1 MLLCAHLDTVFG
13 PEVPHAVVRHGGRLS
28 GPGVGDNTV
37 AVCALSVLDALLPAR
52 LRYPVW
58 IVATTGEE
66 GLGNLA
72 GVRALLDDPPGPV
85 RAVIALEGNY
95 LGPGERDRRGLD
107 PVAGHGHRAGR
118 ARLGGGQPAQRG
130 ARGGPADHRARRAG
144 PPGAAGLPGAG
155 QPGLPKTTVN
165 VGLIEG
171 GESVN
176 SRARQAG
183 FLVNLRSGDPAAL
196 DALRTAARAVLEDP
210 AVPLG
215 ISVHE
220 IGERPAGQLDPDH
233 PLATLAADV
242 LREAGIPP
250 RLTAASTDANAAYPR
265 GIPALTLGI
274 TTGEGTHT
282 EQEWIDVEPGG
293 GRAGRPGG
301 HGRPTGRTGV
311 VRTVRTGVTLQGVDP
326 PADFE
331 EMVTEIETLGYDN
344 LWLTDSSLHSR
355 NCWAYLTLAARQTSR
370 MAIGTAVTNPVTR
383 HPAITAVAAATVAEI
398 SGGRVILGIGAGD
411 RPLLSLGYTPA
422 RLATLEASIAAIR
435 ALWSGAAVDA
445 DGPGFALHDAHY
457 RFPPGLDIPVWVSAT
472 GPRTLELAG
481 RVADGV
487 ILLAGLH
494 PDGISFALEHID
506 RGAEAAGRSERP
518 PVTVFAYGA
527 ISEDEE
533 AAIAAARTI
542 AAWFPQTAP
551 VHCRLAGLPQ
561 EIIDQ
566 VRGSYAGGEFQ
577 EAARAAEALPVEFVK
592 RMALAGGR
600 DEARQHLRDLAG
612 LGVDSVTVFPL
623 GADRMAT
630 IRAFADCVAA
640 EAALT

>member
-1 MLLCAHLDTVFG
+1 MH
-13 PEVPHAVVRHGGRLS
+13 
-28 GPGVGDNTV
+28 
-37 AVCALSVLDALLPAR
+37 
-52 LRYPVW
+52 
-58 IVATTGEE
+58 
-66 GLGNLA
+66 
-72 GVRALLDDPPGPV
+72 
-85 RAVIALEGNY
+85 
-95 LGPGERDRRGLD
+95 
-107 PVAGHGHRAGR
+107 
-118 ARLGGGQPAQRG
+118 
-130 ARGGPADHRARRAG
+130 
-144 PPGAAGLPGAG
+144 
-155 QPGLPKTTVN
+155 
-165 VGLIEG
+165 
-171 GESVN
+171 
-176 SRARQAG
+176 
-183 FLVNLRSGDPAAL
+183 
-196 DALRTAARAVLEDP
+196 
-210 AVPLG
+210 
-215 ISVHE
+215 
-220 IGERPAGQLDPDH
+220 
-233 PLATLAADV
+233 
-242 LREAGIPP
+242 
-250 RLTAASTDANAAYPR
+250 
-265 GIPALTLGI
+265 
-274 TTGEGTHT
+274 
-282 EQEWIDVEPGG
+282 
-293 GRAGRPGG
+293 
-301 HGRPTGRTGV
+301 
-311 VRTVRTGVTLQGVDP
+311 TGVTLQGVDP

-370 MAIGTAVTNPVTR
+370 MTLGTAVTNPVTR

-422 RLATLEASIAAIR
+422 SLATLEASIAAIR
-435 ALWSGAAVDA
+435 ALWTGAAVDA

-506 RGAEAAGRSERP
+506 RGAQAAGRSQRP

-527 ISEDEE
+527 ISEDET

-551 VHCRLAGLPQ
+551 VHCRLAACRRTSSTRSGAATRAASSRRRPGRRRRCRSSSSSGWRWPAAATR
-561 EIIDQ
+561 
-566 VRGSYAGGEFQ
+566 RGSTCGTWPGWAFN
-577 EAARAAEALPVEFVK
+577 
-592 RMALAGGR
+592 
-600 DEARQHLRDLAG
+600 
-612 LGVDSVTVFPL
+612 SVTVFPL

>member
-1 MLLCAHLDTVFG
+1 M
-13 PEVPHAVVRHGGRLS
+13 
-28 GPGVGDNTV
+28 N
-37 AVCALSVLDALLPAR
+37 
-52 LRYPVW
+52 
-58 IVATTGEE
+58 
-66 GLGNLA
+66 
-72 GVRALLDDPPGPV
+72 
-85 RAVIALEGNY
+85 
-95 LGPGERDRRGLD
+95 
-107 PVAGHGHRAGR
+107 
-118 ARLGGGQPAQRG
+118 
-130 ARGGPADHRARRAG
+130 
-144 PPGAAGLPGAG
+144 
-155 QPGLPKTTVN
+155 
-165 VGLIEG
+165 
-171 GESVN
+171 
-176 SRARQAG
+176 
-183 FLVNLRSGDPAAL
+183 
-196 DALRTAARAVLEDP
+196 
-210 AVPLG
+210 
-215 ISVHE
+215 
-220 IGERPAGQLDPDH
+220 
-233 PLATLAADV
+233 
-242 LREAGIPP
+242 
-250 RLTAASTDANAAYPR
+250 
-265 GIPALTLGI
+265 
-274 TTGEGTHT
+274 
-282 EQEWIDVEPGG
+282 
-293 GRAGRPGG
+293 
-301 HGRPTGRTGV
+301 
-311 VRTVRTGVTLQGVDP
+311 TVRTGVTLQGVDS

-370 MAIGTAVTNPVTR
+370 MVLGTAVTNPVTR
-383 HPAITAVAAATVAEI
+383 HPAVTAVAAATLADI
-398 SGGRVILGIGAGD
+398 SGGRAILGIGAGD
-411 RPLLSLGYTPA
+411 RPLLSLGYKPA
-422 RLATLEASIAAIR
+422 RLATLEASVAAIR
-435 ALWSGAAVDA
+435 ALWSGATVEA
-445 DGPGFALHDAHY
+445 DEPGFALHNAHY
-457 RFPPGLDIPVWVSAT
+457 RFPPGTDTPIPVWVSAT

-494 PDGISFALEHID
+494 PEGISFALEHID

-527 ISEDEE
+527 IDEDEQ

-577 EAARAAEALPVEFVK
+577 EAARAAEALPVGFVK

-640 EAALT
+640 ETAMA